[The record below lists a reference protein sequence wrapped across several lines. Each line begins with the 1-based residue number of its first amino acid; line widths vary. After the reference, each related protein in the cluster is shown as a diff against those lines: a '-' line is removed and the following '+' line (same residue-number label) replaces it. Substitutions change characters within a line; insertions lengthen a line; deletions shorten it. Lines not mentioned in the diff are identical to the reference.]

1 MKALF
6 DIPAPAK
13 LNLFLHI
20 TGRRED
26 GYHLMQSVFMLVD
39 ICDTLHIEARP
50 TAGISREDLA
60 SSSGEVLPEVDLV
73 VRAAQL
79 LQQATGTTSGAHI
92 RLQKKIPT
100 QAGMGGGS
108 SDAASCLLGLNR
120 LWNTGLTRSELS
132 TLALRL
138 GADVPFF
145 LCGGNAWA
153 EGIGDQLTR
162 IELAPQP
169 FVVVK
174 PQSGLATVKIFT
186 DPKLKRDTRPAT
198 MRGFAECSPSDQLGF
213 GQNDLQA
220 VAESHCPEISNCIR
234 WLKDQHLSPR
244 MTGSGS
250 AVFAP
255 LSHRSVS
262 LEGNVP
268 WQVIRCQSLVEHPLK
283 NWVN

>member
-1 MKALF
+1 MKAIF

-20 TGRRED
+20 TGRRDD
-26 GYHLMQSVFMLVD
+26 GYHQMQSVFMLVN
-39 ICDTLHIEARP
+39 ICDTLHIEARA
-50 TAGISREDLA
+50 TSGISREDLA
-60 SSSGEVLPEVDLV
+60 TCNAEVLPDVDLV

-79 LQQATGTTSGAHI
+79 LQQATGTTMGAHI
-92 RLQKKIPT
+92 QLQKKIPT

-108 SDAASCLLGLNR
+108 SDAASCLLALNR
-120 LWNTGLTRSELS
+120 LWNTRLS
-132 TLALRL
+132 RANLSKLALQL

-153 EGIGDQLTR
+153 EGIGDLLTR
-162 IELAPQP
+162 IELAPRP
-169 FVVVK
+169 FVVIK
-174 PQSGLATVKIFT
+174 PTSGLATVKIFT
-186 DPKLKRDTRPAT
+186 DPELKRNTKLAT
-198 MRGFAECSPSDQLGF
+198 MRSFAECNSSEQLGF

-220 VAESHCPEISNCIR
+220 VAEKHCPEISECLQ
-234 WLKDQHLSPR
+234 WLKEKNLSPR

-255 LSHRSVS
+255 LCHDHDL
-262 LEGNVP
+262 LEGSVP
-268 WQVIRCQSLVEHPLK
+268 WKVMKCKSLIEHPLQ